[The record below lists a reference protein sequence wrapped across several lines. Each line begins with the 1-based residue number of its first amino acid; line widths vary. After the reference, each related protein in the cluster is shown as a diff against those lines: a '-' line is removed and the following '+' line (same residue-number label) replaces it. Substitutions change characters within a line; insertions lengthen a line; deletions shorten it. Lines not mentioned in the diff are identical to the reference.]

1 VRVELELDP
10 ALAMGPRVTAVI
22 PVRRPGPERRY
33 VAAGASFERLL
44 GAAYWRRPYFYWS
57 DGSYDG
63 PTILGRAVKID
74 DAPATAARRP
84 SPPTDED
91 RLAAAIEARA
101 YAAAADLILES
112 AGPFE
117 PEVGSWRTLVACLE
131 AAGRTGE
138 AARVFV
144 ERLEKARDAREL
156 AELGDLSLELAH
168 VLEAVV
174 LACEA
179 DVGDLVDVA
188 EAGGDALADLDALD
202 LAVEGAVDV
211 LVDLL
216 GELALD
222 GVGDRAFAEGDLDG
236 AEELLAVE
244 GDAGAVALDDDE
256 AGGGVD
262 ALVGGEAAGA
272 GVALAA
278 SADGAPALGGP

>member
-1 VRVELELDP
+1 MRVELELDP

-156 AELGDLSLELAH
+156 AELLALSREGVLPPDDRQRANRLAAEYAERTGDPRGLVLLASH
-168 VLEAVV
+168 VLESKRGESAARLVE
-174 LACEA
+174 EA
-179 DVGDLVDVA
+179 RQ
-188 EAGGDALADLDALD
+188 AGLDTALA
-202 LAVEGAVDV
+202 ER
-211 LVDLL
+211 LVRVMDPP
-216 GELALD
+216 E
-222 GVGDRAFAEGDLDG
+222 AEP
-236 AEELLAVE
+236 
-244 GDAGAVALDDDE
+244 
-256 AGGGVD
+256 GG
-262 ALVGGEAAGA
+262 
-272 GVALAA
+272 
-278 SADGAPALGGP
+278 